1 MAQPSNV
8 TKARGALASMAL
20 VLLLLAGG
28 IFGTT
33 FSGGS
38 WLPKLALD
46 LSGGTQL
53 ILSPEVNDSSG
64 DAITAE
70 QLDQAVEIIR
80 QRVDGAGVAEAEVTT
95 QSGQNV
101 VVSVP
106 GTLSTET
113 RNLIQTSA
121 QMSFRAVIN
130 AGAPQAVAAD
140 AAAAEDALPSPTAE
154 PTDGSDYNWVTGD
167 LWRQY
172 EQLDCTVPANV
183 DTSNQDPNSAIVA
196 CASDGSEKYILGPI
210 EIEGTDID
218 TASYSQVASSTGYA
232 TGQWGV
238 NIVFN
243 EAATQTFKD
252 VTTRL
257 NAIRGTKASD
267 PRARFAIMLDGQVL
281 SSPVTQAVITNGQPQ
296 ITGNFTEEEAA
307 NLAEQLKYGA
317 LPISFTIQSEQQI
330 SATLGADQLKMG
342 LIAGLIGLLLVFIY
356 SLFQYRL
363 VGLVNITS
371 IIVAGLLSYGVIV
384 LLGYLMNYRLS
395 LAGVAGLI
403 VSIGLMAD
411 SFIVYFERIRDE
423 IRAGRTIPAAI
434 DHGWLRA
441 KRTILASK
449 AVNLLAAVVLYFASV
464 GNVRGFAFTL
474 GLTAVSDLIITFL
487 FIHPLMVLLGRKDYF
502 RNGGRFSGMDPVALG
517 STPLYR
523 GAGRV
528 RTPEEAD
535 GSLSLAERKRRERL
549 AAEAAE
555 AEAAQGSADVE
566 PLPAADFTT
575 TEEAR
580 RGK

>member
-53 ILSPEVNDSSG
+53 ILSPETNDSSG
-64 DAITAE
+64 EAITAE

-106 GTLSTET
+106 GTLSSET
-113 RNLIQTSA
+113 RDLIQTSA

-130 AGAPQAVAAD
+130 AGTPQAVAAD

-183 DTSNQDPNSAIVA
+183 DTSNQDPNAAIVA

-257 NAIRGTKASD
+257 NAIRGTNASD

-384 LLGYLMNYRLS
+384 LLGHLMNYRLS

-441 KRTILASK
+441 KRTIMASK

-528 RTPEEAD
+528 RTPEETE

-555 AEAAQGSADVE
+555 AEGVQGSIPAE
-566 PLPAADFTT
+566 PLTSGDSTT

-580 RGK
+580 RG

>member
-64 DAITAE
+64 EAITTE

-106 GTLSTET
+106 GTLSSET

-257 NAIRGTKASD
+257 NAIRGTNASD

-371 IIVAGLLSYGVIV
+371 TIVAGLLSYGVIV
-384 LLGYLMNYRLS
+384 LLGHLMNYRLS

-441 KRTILASK
+441 KRTIMASK

-474 GLTAVSDLIITFL
+474 GLTAISDLIITFL

-523 GAGRV
+523 GAERV
-528 RTPEEAD
+528 RTPEEAE

-555 AEAAQGSADVE
+555 AEAEQGSADAE
-566 PLPAADFTT
+566 PLPAADSTT

-580 RGK
+580 RG